1 MRPCPTL
8 ALVLALGLAGAP
20 LVAAAQP
27 AGLDQVGRRGGRGG
41 PAPLDVDAEL
51 KRMTDALALTAD
63 QQQTIRP
70 ILADRQQRLQA
81 LFQDLSLSR
90 EDRRAKRQA
99 IASDMRGKVMAVLT
113 ADQQQKAE
121 TLFTGGRRPGG

>member
-1 MRPCPTL
+1 
-8 ALVLALGLAGAP
+8 
-20 LVAAAQP
+20 
-27 AGLDQVGRRGGRGG
+27 
-41 PAPLDVDAEL
+41 
-51 KRMTDALALTAD
+51 MTDALALTAD
-63 QQQTIRP
+63 QQQKIRP

-81 LFQDLSLSR
+81 LFQDLYLSR

-121 TLFTGGRRPGG
+121 TLFTGGGRPGG